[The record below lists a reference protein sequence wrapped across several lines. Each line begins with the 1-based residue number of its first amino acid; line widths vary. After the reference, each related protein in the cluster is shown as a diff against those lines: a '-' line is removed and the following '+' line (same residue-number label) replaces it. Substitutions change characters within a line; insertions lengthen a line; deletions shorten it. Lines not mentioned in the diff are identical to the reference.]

1 MSKIDRRRV
10 MQGGLQLGALAA
22 LGISQRVL
30 AQAAQAGQLT
40 IAFPADV
47 PTWDPNARSLGAVQ
61 SIYKMVFDQPL
72 DQAPDLKAKPNLI
85 TKWGYVDDKGL
96 AFGVDLRSD
105 AVFHDGTPLTAADFR
120 YSFFERPRAPVP
132 EGTRKLD
139 TSFLW
144 RRVKDIEV
152 INPTRAIMHF
162 SEPMPSVV
170 PWFYFLCSYVVPKA
184 VLEKVGLDAFTRAP
198 VGSGPYKLVEYQQNA
213 RMVFEAHDRYHGGKP
228 AIGRVT
234 IELVRDPTARVAA
247 LESRRVDIAVD
258 VPIRESQRLATVPG
272 LVSRLDP
279 IADIMLLQITK
290 NGGFADDR
298 VRLAA
303 HHAIDK
309 EGLSRALFA
318 GAAPAISVPAAKGT
332 PGYPADYTFPYSVE
346 KALAL
351 LKELNFGPQNPINIK
366 FSSPNGVFP
375 QDFEMA
381 RAIVQMWKRV
391 GINAELE
398 PVELSTYQERLR
410 GGTLPEATLFS
421 WANATGDPEMY
432 GGYLLDPKSIFSAF
446 KSDEL
451 APKIQPLL
459 VETNEERRFA
469 GYREAHKFA
478 TERGFTIPLLQT
490 VKTMAHR
497 AEVQVTKY
505 DNGWM
510 LPQTYSMKS

>member
-1 MSKIDRRRV
+1 MGAHSAALV
-10 MQGGLQLGALAA
+10 ALGAP
-22 LGISQRVL
+22 QRLL
-30 AQAAQAGQLT
+30 AQAAQSGQLT

-47 PTWDPNARSLGAVQ
+47 PTWDPNARALGAVQ
-61 SIYKMVFDQPL
+61 SLYKMVFDQPL

-85 TKWGYVDDKGL
+85 TKWGYVDDKSLALGL
-96 AFGVDLRSD
+96 DFRTD
-105 AVFHDGTPLTAADFR
+105 AVFHDGSPLTAADFR

-152 INPTRAIMHF
+152 VSPSRAIMHF

-184 VLEKVGLDAFTRAP
+184 VLERVGLDGFTRQP

-228 AIGRVT
+228 SIARVT

-258 VPIRESQRLATVPG
+258 VPIREAQRLAAVPG

-279 IADIMLLQITK
+279 IADIMLLQITR

-332 PGYPADYTFPYSVE
+332 PGYPTDYSFPYSVD
-346 KALAL
+346 KAQAL
-351 LKELNFGPQNPINIK
+351 LKELNYGPQAPVNIK
-366 FSSPNGVFP
+366 FASPNGVFP

-398 PVELSTYQERLR
+398 AVELSTYQERLR
-410 GGTLPEATLFS
+410 AGTLPEATLFS

-446 KSDEL
+446 KSEEL
-451 APKIQPLL
+451 GPKFQPLL
-459 VETNEERRFA
+459 VETNDEKRLA

-478 TERGFTIPLLQT
+478 AERGFTIPLLQT

-497 AEVQVTKY
+497 TEIQVTKY

-510 LPQTYSMKS
+510 LPQTYAFKS